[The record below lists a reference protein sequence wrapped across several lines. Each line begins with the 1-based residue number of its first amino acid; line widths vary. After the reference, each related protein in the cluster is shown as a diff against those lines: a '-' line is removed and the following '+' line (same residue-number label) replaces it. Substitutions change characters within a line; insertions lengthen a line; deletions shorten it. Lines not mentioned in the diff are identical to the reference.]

1 MRSCALWRDRTL
13 LGRRH
18 GAALAIA
25 ARHSRSVP
33 WHGRRNSISG
43 SRHADKLF
51 LRRSP
56 AVLWRI
62 SVEAPRGFLVPVEAP
77 WGFAVEAPR
86 GFVGESIL
94 RAPLLMAR
102 GLAYATATAQ
112 SSRNQ
117 MTRCDERFVTTT
129 AARSAVQS
137 ARRGPACKRCRN
149 GCLVRASF
157 TNSLPRALLLPAAH
171 RGAHATLR
179 HETSSPRNLIST
191 PAGCISFSR

>member
-1 MRSCALWRDRTL
+1 M
-13 LGRRH
+13 
-18 GAALAIA
+18 GAEILF
-25 ARHSRSVP
+25 RVR
-33 WHGRRNSISG
+33 
-43 SRHADKLF
+43 RHADKLF

-171 RGAHATLR
+171 RGVHATLR
-179 HETSSPRNLIST
+179 HETSSPPPPVASPSAADGSCCGASRRSHTGCTRST
-191 PAGCISFSR
+191 LNARPQR